1 MIRVNLLRDRS
12 RSKNAAPSADSDFK
26 DFQGGGEGTNTKAFN
41 DMFGDIGGGSG
52 QGGGGGGGNS
62 QLESVFKILIV
73 ISLPIA
79 LYFFE
84 KYQNDNNQKSI
95 VTKQQEVREL
105 DSLLLSKNK
114 VIEDLEPL
122 KKRFEDERKFIEDVR
137 GKLINRMHFVRGL
150 DSIQTSVVPNLW
162 LTSIEY
168 DAGTF
173 KIDGQALYKND
184 LDTFYNN
191 LNKIPFFN
199 KAIIVKDSE
208 VRNRSEG
215 AFEFSIVTEAK
226 TSALG
231 GV

>member
-12 RSKNAAPSADSDFK
+12 RSRSGAPVAGSEFG
-26 DFQGGGEGTNTKAFN
+26 DFQGEGSGTDTKAFN
-41 DMFGDIGGGSG
+41 DMFGGIDFDEKKS
-52 QGGGGGGGNS
+52 GGGGASS

-73 ISLPIA
+73 IALPLA
-79 LYFFE
+79 LYFYE
-84 KYQNDNNQKSI
+84 KYQNDNNQRAI
-95 VTKQQEVREL
+95 TTKQQEVREL
-105 DSLLLSKNK
+105 ESLLASKNK

-122 KKRFEDERKFIEDVR
+122 KKRFENERKFIEDVR

-150 DSIQTSVVPNLW
+150 DSIQSSVVPNLW

-168 DAGTF
+168 DNGNF

-208 VRNRSEG
+208 VRNRREG

>member
-12 RSKNAAPSADSDFK
+12 RSKNAAPASDDSEFK
-26 DFQGGGEGTNTKAFN
+26 DFQGGGAGTNTRAFN
-41 DMFGDIGGGSG
+41 DMFGDIDGG
-52 QGGGGGGGNS
+52 QGGGSSAGGSS
-62 QLESVFKILIV
+62 QLESVFKILII

-84 KYQNDNNQKSI
+84 KYQNDNNQKLIS
-95 VTKQQEVREL
+95 TKQLEVREL

-114 VIEDLEPL
+114 VIENLEPL

-168 DAGTF
+168 DGGTF